1 MSLTLESIV
10 LLITLL
16 LLVISLLALGK
27 LRREKILLAGQLT
40 ETSRS
45 LEQATREL
53 AALRLE
59 QEESSVFKESLG
71 TAQLT
76 TRLQQPR
83 LAAGGSSGGGSPERY
98 RYVQSL
104 ADTGMADAEIATV
117 LAISP
122 HEIRQVL
129 ALSRLVRQPGSG
141 APARPDEG

>member
-16 LLVISLLALGK
+16 LLAVSLLALSK

-40 ETSRS
+40 ETSRG
-45 LEQATREL
+45 LEQVTREL
-53 AALRLE
+53 AALRRS
-59 QEESSVFKESLG
+59 QEESSAFKERLG
-71 TAQLT
+71 TAELT

-83 LAAGGSSGGGSPERY
+83 LAAGSSGGGSPERY
-98 RYVQSL
+98 RYVQGL
-104 ADTGMADAEIATV
+104 ADKGMADEEIAAV

-141 APARPDEG
+141 APARPDQG

>member
-16 LLVISLLALGK
+16 LLVINLLALGK
-27 LRREKILLAGQLT
+27 QRREKILLAGQLT
-40 ETSRS
+40 ETSRG

-59 QEESSVFKESLG
+59 QDESSVFKESLG

-83 LAAGGSSGGGSPERY
+83 LAAVSSGGGSPERY

>member
-1 MSLTLESIV
+1 MSLTLESSV

-16 LLVISLLALGK
+16 LLAVSLLALCK
-27 LRREKILLAGQLT
+27 LRREKILLADQLT
-40 ETSRS
+40 ETSRG

-53 AALRLE
+53 AALRRE
-59 QEESSVFKESLG
+59 REESSVFQESLG

-83 LAAGGSSGGGSPERY
+83 LAAGSSGSGSPERY
-98 RYVQSL
+98 RYVQGL
-104 ADTGMADAEIATV
+104 ADKGMPDEEIAAV

-141 APARPDEG
+141 VPARPDEG

>member
-16 LLVISLLALGK
+16 LLVINLLALGK
-27 LRREKILLAGQLT
+27 QRREKILLAGQLT
-40 ETSRS
+40 ATSRG

-59 QEESSVFKESLG
+59 QDESSVFKESLG

-83 LAAGGSSGGGSPERY
+83 LAAGSSGGGSPERY

-117 LAISP
+117 LAISA